1 MTRVI
6 AAVLFVWAGVL
17 LGVSFIATPA
27 KFLAPSL
34 PMAQALDVGRWT
46 FHVLSLVEW
55 GFAAAS
61 VVPLVAAWRTGR
73 VYGLI
78 VALIAVVVLVM
89 AAETFALRPLLDA
102 RVLQIMKGEIVSPT
116 TLHKAYIALEAL
128 RFILILAAGIGVLRY
143 LGHGRIALRDVNS
156 SVQRSGS

>member
-6 AAVLFVWAGVL
+6 AAILFVWAGVL

-55 GFAAAS
+55 GFAAAAATL
-61 VVPLVAAWRTGR
+61 LVMAWRAER
-73 VYGLI
+73 VHGSI

-102 RVLQIMKGEIVSPT
+102 RVLQIMTGESVPPSP
-116 TLHKAYIALEAL
+116 LHNVYIGLEAL
-128 RFILILAAGIGVLRY
+128 RLILILAAGIGVLRY
-143 LGHGRIALRDVNS
+143 LECARAAGQEAGRAAAEGL
-156 SVQRSGS
+156 